1 MTSRSAKF
9 RKPILWALSVVI
21 IASLGGLVLGI
32 VFEDEVKQQ
41 IVNEVNQGLNTEIT
55 VDHISF
61 SVLRKFPNA
70 SLRFQNLMALDAI
83 ETNAPKDTLLYASDL
98 FLEFNLFDVF
108 SRNYSIRKVAVS
120 DAVLRL
126 KVDEN
131 GHDNFHFWK
140 SKKDSSETQ
149 VNFLLNEVTLQ
160 NVDFSYRNVQSAFHL
175 NTQIDE
181 LELSGNF
188 QEAVF
193 DLGAESALLVQ
204 VLEAGQTTYLK
215 NQRTQLQV
223 NTKIDT
229 RNNHYAFNEGAVKFG
244 NLEFKVGGAYQA
256 GDKTHLN
263 LQLDGKGFDIPEL
276 LSFIPE
282 RFVKPLEG
290 YEPRGNMSFGLSV
303 NGSPNNRDDEMEITA
318 QFAVENAGVK
328 HLKSGLNFKDFS
340 ASGTYENRG
349 KHPDVLEIKQF
360 NFKLKDGFLSGNGS
374 VRNFA
379 RPTVQFRLNGQAE
392 LEDLQEIVSI
402 RSVEYIRGSV
412 SLECLFK
419 GVIANPEKLG
429 VADLQRAEISGRL
442 GFEQTDLKIAGAPH
456 EYSGFTGEFFLNG
469 NNAAVKNLRGKIFS
483 SDFEMDG
490 LFVNFVPFV
499 LIENEKMRIEASLKS
514 NYINLA
520 ELMVSGA
527 DENQSNVR
535 FELPKFLDLN
545 AGITVKTLEFRTFKA
560 ADITGK
566 VNMNSTGVFADPIS
580 LSTSGGTFNANMIV
594 KPAPNNH
601 FKVSSEAQIRGID
614 ITQLFTS
621 FGSFGQDFLTDKH
634 LRGNADADVVF
645 KTSMDDRLKLAP
657 ESIYSLVDLTIS
669 NGELIGHQSLI
680 EVADYIRENKLLAP
694 LVKTGPLK
702 EKLQHVHFSKL
713 SNQIEIKNSSVNIP
727 EMMLESTALNL
738 SASGTHGFNSVVDY
752 RLRFR
757 LTELLTNPKHSEF
770 GDIQDDGTGGSF
782 FLRMNGPINN
792 LQFSYDRM
800 AARERRKEMLKE
812 EKETLKGLIKEEFG
826 GIFGGRKQKEE
837 NETDSTKTQQNSTEK
852 EIIINPGKGKTKD
865 EEFWDELEE
874 DDDF

>member
-1 MTSRSAKF
+1 M
-9 RKPILWALSVVI
+9 WAISVVI
-21 IASLGGLVLGI
+21 IAAFGGLLLGI
-32 VFEDEVKQQ
+32 VFEEEVKKQ

-55 VDHISF
+55 VGHISF

-83 ETNAPKDTLLYASDL
+83 ETNAPKDTLLYAGDL

-108 SRNYSIRKVAVS
+108 SRNYSIRKVDVS

-131 GHDNFHFWK
+131 GNDNFHFWK

-193 DLGAESALLVQ
+193 DLGVKSALLVQ
-204 VLEAGQTTYLK
+204 ILEAGETTYLK
-215 NQRTQLQV
+215 NQRTRLRV

-229 RNNHYAFNEGAVKFG
+229 RNNHYAFNDGTVTFG
-244 NLEFKVGGAYQA
+244 NLDFKVGGAYQA
-256 GDKTHLN
+256 GEKTHLN

-290 YEPRGNMSFGLSV
+290 YEPRGNMSFGLHV
-303 NGSPNNRDDEMEITA
+303 NGSPGNPEEEMEITA

-328 HLKSGLNFKDFS
+328 HLKSGLSFKDFS
-340 ASGTYENRG
+340 ASGSYENRG
-349 KHPDVLEIKQF
+349 KHPDVLDITQF
-360 NFKLKDGFLSGNGS
+360 NFKLKEGHLSGSGS

-379 RPTVQFRLNGQAE
+379 RPMVQFRLNGQAQ

-402 RSVEYIRGSV
+402 RSIDYIRGSV
-412 SLECLFK
+412 TLECLFK

-429 VADLQRAEISGRL
+429 VADLQRAEISGKL

-469 NNAAVKNLRGKIFS
+469 NNAAVKRLRGKIFS

-520 ELMVSGA
+520 ELMVSGG
-527 DENQSNVR
+527 DENQSDVR
-535 FELPKFLDLN
+535 FELPKFLELN
-545 AGITVKTLEFRTFKA
+545 AGISVKTVEFRTFQA
-560 ADITGK
+560 TNITGK
-566 VNMNSTGVFADPIS
+566 VNMNPSGVFADPIS

-594 KPAPNNH
+594 KPAADH
-601 FKVSSEAQIRGID
+601 RFKVTSEAQIRGID
-614 ITQLFTS
+614 ITQLFAS
-621 FGSFGQDFLTDKH
+621 FGNFGQDFLTDAH
-634 LRGNADADVVF
+634 LRGKADADVVF
-645 KTSMDDRLKLAP
+645 KTTMTDRLKLAP
-657 ESIYSLVDLTIS
+657 ESIYSLVDLTVS

-694 LVKTGPLK
+694 LVKTGQLK
-702 EKLQHVHFSKL
+702 EKLQHVHFSRL
-713 SNQIEIKNSSVNIP
+713 SNQIEIKNSSVYIP
-727 EMMLESTALNL
+727 EMLLESTALNL

-770 GDIQDDGTGGSF
+770 GDIRDDGTGGSF
-782 FLRMNGPINN
+782 FLRMKGPINN

-812 EKETLKGLIKEEFG
+812 EKETLKELIKDEFG
-826 GIFGGRKQKEE
+826 GIFGGRKQKDNSAKE
-837 NETDSTKTQQNSTEK
+837 NETDSTKTQQNTK

-865 EEFWDELEE
+865 DEFWDELEE